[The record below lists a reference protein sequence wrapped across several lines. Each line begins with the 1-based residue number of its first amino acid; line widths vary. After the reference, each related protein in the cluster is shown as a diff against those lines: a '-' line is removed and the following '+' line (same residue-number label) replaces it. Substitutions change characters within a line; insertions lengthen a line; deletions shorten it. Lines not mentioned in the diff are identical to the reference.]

1 MRKKYKLKVLQI
13 ETTNICNGKCKFC
26 IHNDLKEFGTMSDRL
41 FLKILLEASGIKSLK
56 IIVPMLLGEP
66 FCDKQIIKRMNLIN
80 RILPKVQ
87 IHLFT
92 NGSLLTKDK
101 ITELQEIENL
111 TMHFSLNGIN
121 KETRFK
127 LMGLNDYE
135 HVIEMIKLYQ
145 ATGKP
150 FEVTCV
156 AYPSVSDGEI
166 KTFKSFGFPTKL
178 IKYGN
183 WTGDKFNSNKATKCS
198 RAINEMTVMFDGR
211 VNLCCMEYG
220 KVIFGDLNKE
230 SVRDIWESPHRQM
243 YCEAHLFG
251 KYLLGPC
258 ANCNYSK

>member
-66 FCDKQIIKRMNLIN
+66 FCDPMIIPRMKLIN

-135 HVIEMIKLYQ
+135 HVIEMIKLYKK
-145 ATGKP
+145 TNKP
-150 FEVTCV
+150 FETICV
-156 AYPSVSDGEI
+156 QSPDLSKEELKD
-166 KTFKSFGFPTKL
+166 FLNLKL
-178 IKYGN
+178 NSKIIPYKN
-183 WTGDKFNSNKATKCS
+183 WSGDKFKKGRQTFCN
-198 RAINEMTVMFDGR
+198 RAICQMPVMYDGR

-220 KVIFGDLNKE
+220 KVIFGDLNKQTIKE
-230 SVRDIWESPHRQM
+230 IWESPHRQM
-243 YCEAHLFG
+243 YCEAHSFG
-251 KYLLGPC
+251 KFLLGPC
-258 ANCNYSK
+258 ANCTKA